1 MRKILGFLVILAIA
15 GSGWMI
21 FIWAPIES
29 AMGFTQKIMYIHLP
43 FVWTSFLSFLIA
55 FICSIGYL
63 WKRKE
68 VFDVI
73 ACCTV
78 EIGVVFCGIALVT
91 GSIWG
96 KPTWNTY
103 WSWDAR
109 VTTTLIL
116 FLIFIGYILL
126 RRFTTYGEQQA
137 RLSAVIAIVGFLDIP
152 LIYMSVVWWRT
163 LHQPPTFLT
172 AKKNVID
179 ASLAMTLW
187 VSVGTVL
194 LLFLYLLFLRIDL
207 EKKTR
212 TYLMQLAN
220 LYS

>member
-1 MRKILGFLVILAIA
+1 MRQKLGVLLLLAIV
-15 GSGWMI
+15 GSGWVI
-21 FIWAPIES
+21 FFWAPIES
-29 AMGFTQKIMYIHLP
+29 SMGIVQKIMYLHLP
-43 FVWTSFLSFLIA
+43 FVWTAFLSFLLA
-55 FICSIGYL
+55 FIASIGYL
-63 WKRKE
+63 WKRRE
-68 VFDVI
+68 GFDI
-73 ACCTV
+73 MACCTV

-116 FLIFIGYILL
+116 FLIFVGYILL

-163 LHQPPTFLT
+163 LHQPPTFFT
-172 AKKNVID
+172 PQKNVID
-179 ASLAMTLW
+179 STLATTLW
-187 VSVGTVL
+187 ISVATV
-194 LLFLYLLFLRIDL
+194 LFLYFYLLSMRVEL

-212 TYLMQLAN
+212 SYLKEIAN
-220 LYS
+220 IY

>member
-1 MRKILGFLVILAIA
+1 MRKVFGIILVLAI
-15 GSGWMI
+15 GVCGWLI
-21 FIWAPIES
+21 FYRTPIDTS
-29 AMGFTQKIMYIHLP
+29 MGIVQKIMYIHLP

-55 FICSIGYL
+55 FIASIGYL

-68 VFDVI
+68 GFDII
-73 ACCTV
+73 ASCTV
-78 EIGVVFCGIALVT
+78 EIGVVFCGIALAT

-109 VTTTLIL
+109 VTTTLLL
-116 FLIFIGYILL
+116 FLIFVGYILL

-152 LIYMSVVWWRT
+152 LIYMAGVWWRT
-163 LHQPPTFLT
+163 LHQPATFFT
-172 AKKNVID
+172 NKKDVID
-179 ASLAMTLW
+179 KPLATMLWISLAAI
-187 VSVGTVL
+187 
-194 LLFLYLLFLRIDL
+194 LFLFAYLLSMRVEI

-212 TYLMQLAN
+212 AYLKKIAN
-220 LYS
+220 IY

>member
-1 MRKILGFLVILAIA
+1 MRRILGILVILAIA

-21 FIWAPIES
+21 FFWAPIDGS
-29 AMGFTQKIMYIHLP
+29 MGIVQKIMYLHLP
-43 FVWTSFLSFLIA
+43 FVWTAFLSFLIA
-55 FICSIGYL
+55 FVTSIGYL

-68 VFDVI
+68 GFDVL
-73 ACCTV
+73 ASCTV
-78 EIGVVFCGIALVT
+78 EIGVVFCGIGLVT

-116 FLIFIGYILL
+116 FLIYVGYILL
-126 RRFTTYGEQQA
+126 RRFTTYGDQQA

-163 LHQPPTFLT
+163 LHQPPTFFT
-172 AKKNVID
+172 SKQNVID
-179 ASLAMTLW
+179 KPLALTLWISLAA
-187 VSVGTVL
+187 VL
-194 LLFLYLLFLRIDL
+194 LLFSYLLSVRIEL
-207 EKKTR
+207 EQKTR
-212 TYLMQLAN
+212 AYLKEIAN
-220 LYS
+220 IY